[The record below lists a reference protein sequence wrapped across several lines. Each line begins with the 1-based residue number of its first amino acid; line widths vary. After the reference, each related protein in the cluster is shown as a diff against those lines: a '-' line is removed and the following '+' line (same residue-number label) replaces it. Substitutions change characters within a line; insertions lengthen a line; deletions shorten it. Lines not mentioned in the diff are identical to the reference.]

1 MAFRS
6 VSDRVILAAVESTYG
21 TAPTMNAATAILAMN
36 ASVRT
41 IADQLAREIDSPFFG
56 GDPFVLVGK
65 RVELDF
71 EVDLLGSATAGN
83 AAPLSAIYR
92 ACGHSETLD
101 AGVDATY
108 APVSTGQASATLDL
122 YWAGVRFRLTG
133 ARGSMDVTWD
143 IKNYARAR
151 VRMIGLLTIPTDG
164 EAPSG
169 IDLSAFLTP
178 VALETATWS
187 VVVNAGSDYNAHATQ
202 LVLNQNATTPLI
214 ETSESRQVVWTDR
227 KPGGNLIVVKDAAL
241 STWNPW
247 SIANN
252 HTIVT
257 ITSTVTGS
265 GGRNVSTPIRAQL
278 GYPEPTQVDGVAAF
292 NIPFTAIP
300 DAGDDEYSHI
310 FS

>member
-6 VSDRVILAAVESTYG
+6 VSDRVILAKVETTYG
-21 TAPTMNAATAILAMN
+21 TAPSMTAAEAILAMN

-41 IADQLAREIDSPFFG
+41 VADQLAREIDSPYFG

-65 RVELDF
+65 RIELDF
-71 EVDLLGSATAGN
+71 EVDLLGSSTAGN

-151 VRMIGLLTIPTDG
+151 IRMIGLLTIPADG

-169 IDLSAFLTP
+169 ISLSAFQTP
-178 VALETATWS
+178 AAIETATWL
-187 VVVNAGSDYNAHATQ
+187 VTVGAYNAHATQ

-241 STWNPW
+241 ATWNPW
-247 SIANN
+247 SIADA
-252 HTIVT
+252 HSIVT
-257 ITSTVTGS
+257 LTSTLTGGAGKNVT
-265 GGRNVSTPIRAQL
+265 TAIRAQL
-278 GYPEPTQVDGVAAF
+278 GYPEPTEVDGVAAL

-300 DAGDDEYSHI
+300 NAGDDEYSHV